1 VIDGHLAMQCLTNV
15 MLYTTVA
22 RDLSKRRG
30 HGYTACFVKDCG
42 LGMSDISQLSAE
54 FTVISRDVLRTSWID
69 HIACSTYVNSL

>member
-1 VIDGHLAMQCLTNV
+1 MVIH
-15 MLYTTVA
+15 
-22 RDLSKRRG
+22 
-30 HGYTACFVKDCG
+30 YTACFVKDCG